1 MTREQLDQELEP
13 LEWGSADFAYHDTVA
28 YSSLID
34 GWYRISKKNGKY
46 EVSVDSEG
54 DGFRTL
60 LKDNIDTI
68 EEAKAVA
75 WNDYIGD
82 VMDLFR
88 IEP

>member
-1 MTREQLDQELEP
+1 MTREQLNQELEP

-28 YSSLID
+28 YSSLIN

-46 EVSVDSEG
+46 AVSVDSEG
-54 DGFRTL
+54 DGFIIL

-68 EEAKAVA
+68 EEAKAVV

-82 VMDLFR
+82 VMDLFK
-88 IEP
+88 

>member
-46 EVSVDSEG
+46 AVSVDNTG
-54 DGFRTL
+54 DGFKIL
-60 LKDNIDTI
+60 LKENIDTI

-82 VMDLFR
+82 VMDLFK
-88 IEP
+88 

>member
-13 LEWGSADFAYHDTVA
+13 LEWGSADFAYHDAVA
-28 YSSLID
+28 YSSLIN
-34 GWYRISKKNGKY
+34 GWYRISKRNGKY
-46 EVSVDSEG
+46 AVSVDSTG

-82 VMDLFR
+82 VMDLFK
-88 IEP
+88 